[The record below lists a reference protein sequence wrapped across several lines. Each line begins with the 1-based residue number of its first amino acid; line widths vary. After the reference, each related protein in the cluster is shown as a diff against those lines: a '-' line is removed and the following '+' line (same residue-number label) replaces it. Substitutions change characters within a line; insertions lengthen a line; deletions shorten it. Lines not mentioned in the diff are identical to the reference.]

1 MSMQKLCRRMIDKTS
16 TPAILEQH
24 QNTISPLTTIRDPG
38 RPNDYPGGVCG
49 LGYALAYL
57 NIVADEV

>member
-1 MSMQKLCRRMIDKTS
+1 MIDKTS